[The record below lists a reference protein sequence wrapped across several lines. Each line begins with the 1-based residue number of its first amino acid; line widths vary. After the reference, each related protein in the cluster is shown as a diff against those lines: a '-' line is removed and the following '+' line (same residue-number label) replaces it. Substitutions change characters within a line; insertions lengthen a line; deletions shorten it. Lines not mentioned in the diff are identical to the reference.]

1 MHLLS
6 LYLLSGVAV
15 EGLKLLIIRTLQ
27 LMIITHAYRMLHY
40 VPNNITQV
48 IQVNP
53 SCRRVVANGPRC
65 PTCDLGNILNPVI
78 MPLWVPAGAELCH
91 NPTYNDINAAVC

>member
-6 LYLLSGVAV
+6 LYLLNGVAV

-27 LMIITHAYRMLHY
+27 LMIITPAHRMLHY

-53 SCRRVVANGPRC
+53 SCRFGCLPVLNCAI
-65 PTCDLGNILNPVI
+65 ILPI
-78 MPLWVPAGAELCH
+78 MILMPQYV
-91 NPTYNDINAAVC
+91 N